1 MTIEKIKLN
10 ATALLKP
17 FKYHDEMKDTL
28 RSMIETSYHE
38 QIKFEDNMYGDELH
52 KTDWSRYPDFNR
64 EWVQYLVPKLHEHF
78 LTCAD
83 ELNYQGVE
91 VKGMWYQHYRK
102 NSVHNWHIHGENYTG
117 VYYLE

>member
-91 VKGMWYQHYRK
+91 VKGMCINIIEK
-102 NSVHNWHIHGENYTG
+102 IVCITG
-117 VYYLE
+117 IFMVKITQVFII